1 MKDVI
6 VTMQLVR
13 APEFAESGS
22 FETAERRYAVVLS
35 AQILAEGLP
44 APVSIRVCNISAGG
58 LMAVVPPHVRL
69 GGTVAVVIR
78 HAGRLFGRVA
88 WARDGRIGVKFDREI
103 DPVALLADRAER
115 AAEPSLLAN
124 RFVELAKRTMPV
136 PGIDF
141 PIEGPVRALRA
152 A

>member
-1 MKDVI
+1 
-6 VTMQLVR
+6 MQLVR
-13 APEFAESGS
+13 APEFAQSES

-35 AQILAEGLP
+35 AVILAEGLEK
-44 APVSIRVCNISAGG
+44 PVSIRVCNISAGG

-69 GGTVAVVIR
+69 SGTVAVVIR
-78 HAGRLFGRVA
+78 HAGRLFGRIA
-88 WARDGRIGVKFDREI
+88 WAQNGRIGVKFDREI

-115 AAEPSLLAN
+115 AAEPSLTAN
-124 RFVELAKRTMPV
+124 RFVELAKRTMPR

-141 PIEGPVRALRA
+141 PLEGPVKARHA

>member
-13 APEFAESGS
+13 APEFSESED

-35 AQILAEGLP
+35 AQIIAEALP
-44 APVSIRVCNISAGG
+44 DPVSIRICNISAGG
-58 LMAVVPPHVRL
+58 LMAVIPPHVAL
-69 GGTVAVVIR
+69 DGYVAVVIR
-78 HAGRLFGRVA
+78 HVGRLFGRIV
-88 WARDGRIGVKFDREI
+88 WAQKDRIGLKLDQEI

-115 AAEPSLLAN
+115 AAAPSLMAN
-124 RFVELAKRTMPV
+124 RFVELTKRTMVV

-141 PIEGPVRALRA
+141 PIETPVRSLHA

>member
-1 MKDVI
+1 
-6 VTMQLVR
+6 MQLVR
-13 APEFAESGS
+13 APEFADSEN

-35 AQILAEGLP
+35 AVILAEGLER
-44 APVSIRVCNISAGG
+44 PVSIRVCNISAGG

-78 HAGRLFGRVA
+78 HAGRLFGRIV
-88 WARDGRIGVKFDREI
+88 WAEKGRIGVRFDQDI

-115 AAEPSLLAN
+115 AAEPSLMAN

-136 PGIDF
+136 PGVDF
-141 PIEGPVRALRA
+141 SVESLPRTLHA

>member
-1 MKDVI
+1 M
-6 VTMQLVR
+6 TMQLVR

-35 AQILAEGLP
+35 AQILAEGLS

-58 LMAVVPPHVRL
+58 LMAVVPSHVRL
-69 GGTVAVVIR
+69 GGMVAVVIR
-78 HAGRLFGRVA
+78 HAGRLFGRIA
-88 WARDGRIGVKFDREI
+88 WAQDGRIGIKFDREI
-103 DPVALLADRAER
+103 DPVTLLADRAER

-141 PIEGPVRALRA
+141 PVEGPARTLRA

>member
-1 MKDVI
+1 MKETV

-13 APEFAESGS
+13 APEFVDSEK

-35 AQILAEGLP
+35 AVILAEGLER
-44 APVSIRVCNISAGG
+44 PVSIRICNISAGG

-78 HAGRLFGRVA
+78 HAGRLFGRVV
-88 WARDGRIGVKFDREI
+88 WAEKDRIGVRFDQDI
-103 DPVALLADRAER
+103 DPVALLANRAER
-115 AAEPSLLAN
+115 AAEPSLMAN

-136 PGIDF
+136 PGVDF
-141 PIEGPVRALRA
+141 PVESPPRTLHA

>member
-1 MKDVI
+1 MKDIV

-13 APEFAESGS
+13 APEFAESEC

-35 AQILAEGLP
+35 AVILAEGLEK
-44 APVSIRVCNISAGG
+44 PVSIRVCNISAGG

-78 HAGRLFGRVA
+78 HAGRLFGRIA
-88 WARDGRIGVKFDREI
+88 WAHNGRIGVTFDREI

-115 AAEPSLLAN
+115 AAEPSLMAN
-124 RFVELAKRTMPV
+124 RFVELAKRTMPA

-141 PIEGPVRALRA
+141 PVEPQVSALRA

>member
-1 MKDVI
+1 
-6 VTMQLVR
+6 MQLVR
-13 APEFAESGS
+13 APEFADSEN
-22 FETAERRYAVVLS
+22 FETSERRYAVVLS
-35 AQILAEGLP
+35 AVILAEGLER
-44 APVSIRVCNISAGG
+44 PVSIRVCNISAGG

-78 HAGRLFGRVA
+78 HAGRLFGRIV
-88 WARDGRIGVKFDREI
+88 WAEKGRIGVRFDQDI

-115 AAEPSLLAN
+115 AAEPSLMAN

-136 PGIDF
+136 PGVDLSV
-141 PIEGPVRALRA
+141 EGPPRTLHA